1 MSFPHGAAGL
11 RHLDS
16 SQGDILLL
24 LMELL
29 VGVASSTLSGCP
41 ASGPPSQPHSEA
53 QEAPLGLSWAELILP
68 AASAMAPPQSRSK
81 GFPSH
86 RPLPV
91 GGCFCSTMG
100 LYKHLPF
107 RLGRT
112 PKGRCWA
119 MTWAPLPSSQRIIV
133 QLFPH
138 FLCGKAPH
146 DPTTQDPIFSRF
158 PFSLSPS
165 FQCRKIHSHA

>member
-1 MSFPHGAAGL
+1 MEQLAGAVC
-11 RHLDS
+11 S
-16 SQGDILLL
+16 
-24 LMELL
+24 
-29 VGVASSTLSGCP
+29 VLS
-41 ASGPPSQPHSEA
+41 AAGPPSQPHSEA
-53 QEAPLGLSWAELILP
+53 QEAPLGLSSCMQPLP
-68 AASAMAPPQSRSK
+68 WHLHGAGAKALD

-91 GGCFCSTMG
+91 GGCSCSTMG
-100 LYKHLPF
+100 LYKHLPC
-107 RLGRT
+107 RLSGS

-138 FLCGKAPH
+138 FLCGQAPH
-146 DPTTQDPIFSRF
+146 NPTQHPIFSLF

-165 FQCRKIHSHA
+165 FQCREIHSHA